1 MPFIMKFL
9 QNIFGKKQS
18 FGQKIKAETQS
29 QSIEQIQEETNKLWA
44 LLCDTVEYYKMSA
57 CPCAFPRFIQYT
69 SIDCR
74 ETHNS
79 FYMSEAEGF
88 IQFSGDCFESQEIDK
103 GDESYKA
110 IYTCKTCGSKYIKAW
125 SDFSI
130 RVSRNYLKPIELK
143 ASQLGAD
150 AENPIPYF
158 VGLFGHSYPDRAGFK
173 WQNFD
178 TFKEYI
184 RALKTGT

>member
-1 MPFIMKFL
+1 MKFL
-9 QNIFGKKQS
+9 QNIFGQKKS
-18 FGQKIKAETQS
+18 GGQKTKAASQI
-29 QSIEQIQEETNKLWA
+29 QSIEQIQEDTNKLWS
-44 LLCDTVEYYKMSA
+44 LLRDTVEYYKLSA
-57 CPCAFPRFIQYT
+57 CPCAFPRFLQYT

-79 FYMSEAEGF
+79 FYMSETEGF

-103 GDESYKA
+103 GDECYKA
-110 IYTCKTCGSKYIKAW
+110 IYTCKTCGSTYIKAW

-130 RVSRNYLKPIELK
+130 RVNRAYLKPIELK
-143 ASQLGAD
+143 ASQIGAE
-150 AENPIPYF
+150 AESPIPFF

-173 WQNFD
+173 KQNFD

-184 RALKTGT
+184 RALKNGI